1 MPKAKTVEKKETSK
15 TSKTKEK
22 KIDAPVELIEEST
35 QSAAPSSVKSPRIQT
50 AEGWK
55 RSMLKSRK

>member
-15 TSKTKEK
+15 PEKKTK
-22 KIDAPVELIEEST
+22 IVIATTAIEEPKEVTLS
-35 QSAAPSSVKSPRIQT
+35 KSPRIQT

-55 RSMLKSRK
+55 RSMLKAKSKS

>member
-1 MPKAKTVEKKETSK
+1 MPKAKTVEKKEVSK
-15 TSKTKEK
+15 TSKAKEK
-22 KIDAPVELIEEST
+22 KINAPIEPVEELT
-35 QSAAPSSVKSPRIQT
+35 QSGAHSAVKSPRIQT